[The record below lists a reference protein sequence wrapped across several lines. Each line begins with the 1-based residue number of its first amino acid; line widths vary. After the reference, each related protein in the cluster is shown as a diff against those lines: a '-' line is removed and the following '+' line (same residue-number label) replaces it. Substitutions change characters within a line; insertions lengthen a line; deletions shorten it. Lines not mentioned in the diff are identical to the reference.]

1 MQKKEFII
9 LPNTKDLKVY
19 EEYNFNSFVLPLK
32 DYSIGFNVYY
42 TIEEINDIS
51 TKHNVYVIINK
62 FLHMSI
68 YDFKSIFKSFND
80 NIMFIVEDIG
90 LTNIIPK
97 NRLILYENHILSN
110 KSAINYLGSLNIS
123 NVVINN
129 DLTINELKCIQSECK
144 SNMFYFY
151 IAKNMLMYSRRALVS
166 NFNKNFE
173 INDEINNYLLN
184 EHVSKKVL
192 EINEE
197 DSGSIVRYNKIFCA
211 SKYLDDLK
219 GFNLII
225 DLTNINEVS
234 TKMILENINEKNLC
248 NLIDSD
254 YYFLENDVKYKVGD
268 LK

>member
-42 TIEEINDIS
+42 TVDEINDIS
-51 TKHNVYVIINK
+51 TKHKVYVIINK

-68 YDFKSIFKSFND
+68 YDFKSILKTFND

-90 LTNIIPK
+90 LVNIIPK
-97 NRLILYENHILSN
+97 NKLILYENHILSN
-110 KSAINYLGSLNIS
+110 TRAINFLNSLGIS

-129 DLTINELKCIQSECK
+129 DLTISELKSIQNESK
-144 SNMFYFY
+144 SNLFYFY
-151 IAKNMLMYSRRALVS
+151 VAKNMLMYSRRALVT
-166 NFNKNFE
+166 NFNKTFD
-173 INDEINNYLLN
+173 INDEIESYLLN
-184 EHVSKKVL
+184 EKVSKKVL

-197 DSGSIVRYNKIFCA
+197 ESGSVVRYNKIFCA
-211 SKYLDDLK
+211 SKYLDELK
-219 GFNLII
+219 GMNLIV
-225 DLTNINEVS
+225 DLSNINEIS
-234 TKMILENINEKNLC
+234 TKMILENIHEKNLY